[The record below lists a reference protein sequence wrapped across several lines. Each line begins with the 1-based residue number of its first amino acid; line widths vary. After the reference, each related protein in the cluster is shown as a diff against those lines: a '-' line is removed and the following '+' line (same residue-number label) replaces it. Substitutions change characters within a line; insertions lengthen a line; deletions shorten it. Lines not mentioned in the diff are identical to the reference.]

1 MKAKFLFII
10 KILIYRYFQ
19 KKKRMFFGEREYFFG
34 GSKDHILTMIVGLRV

>member
-19 KKKRMFFGEREYFFG
+19 KKKNACSLGKGNIFSEEVRIIF
-34 GSKDHILTMIVGLRV
+34 